1 MKNPKQYSKSENNMG
16 GDRFSKNFRGSIFA
30 PDPLAGSDDPRYNIL
45 LMMKQQDSFNFELF
59 KSYFV
64 DHDQPNRTARIR
76 FTHARGPGNGSGS
89 VLVRIY
95 DGSSP
100 TAERVLDMTDLDDF
114 VTTDPDGFREE
125 VCDAAGLNRSGWET
139 DPCTIIEDSADGE
152 YGITFARAIWNSL
165 VKNGF
170 SVMSRLNTSSPVG
183 TVPPHITKITSN
195 YALEA

>member
-1 MKNPKQYSKSENNMG
+1 
-16 GDRFSKNFRGSIFA
+16 
-30 PDPLAGSDDPRYNIL
+30 
-45 LMMKQQDSFNFELF
+45 MMNQDSFNFELF
-59 KSYFV
+59 KIYQS
-64 DHDQPNRTARIR
+64 RTGEPKKVARIR

-139 DPCTIIEDSADGE
+139 DPCTIIEDSTDGE
-152 YGITFARAIWNSL
+152 YGITFARAIWNAL

-170 SVMSRLNTSSPVG
+170 SVNLNTSSPVG